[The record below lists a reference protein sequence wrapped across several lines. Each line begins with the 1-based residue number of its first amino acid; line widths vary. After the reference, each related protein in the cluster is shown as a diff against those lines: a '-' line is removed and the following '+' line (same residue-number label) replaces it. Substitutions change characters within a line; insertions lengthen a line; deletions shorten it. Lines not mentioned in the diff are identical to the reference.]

1 MQDRP
6 YQMEAEQ
13 ATLSEYDKGVRR
25 MMHVMATGT
34 GKTVVFSKLYEA
46 MKSRL
51 PGQMLVVAHTEE
63 LVKQNAD
70 AMLEWNP
77 GIKVGIEMSGSYAD
91 ETGDDVISTCV
102 GTLGR
107 KDTKRVSRFNWDNV
121 DKVVI
126 DEAHHGVTDGYRRI
140 LDAAG
145 SLHADTHKLLLGV
158 TATPNRP
165 DGEPLSDLFE
175 KVAYVYSIR
184 QAIKDKWL
192 VPIRGYRTVTDT
204 SLADV
209 SSNDGD
215 FVKSELSAAVN
226 NHKRNNQIV
235 DVWMAK
241 AEGRR
246 TLCFTVDIEHAKA
259 QALAFNIRGVEAA
272 AVWGDDP
279 MRAEKLEAFRE
290 GKIRV
295 LCNCNLLIEGFNDPG
310 IACVLLARP
319 TQSGI
324 LFTQMVGRGTRL
336 YPGKLD
342 LIVIDVVD
350 GTTKHTLLTLP
361 TLMGM
366 QAYLDLKGRS
376 LLEVVEELEAL
387 KEEHPGVNF
396 DSLESME
403 KAAWLI
409 EQVDLF
415 QIRFPKEVEENSE
428 LMWFKAV
435 DGGYKMLVPKEGD
448 TRAGFLKVYENAI
461 GRWELVGRIND
472 VELHGTRPTM
482 EEIFKVSDEQV
493 RKRVNKMTLTK
504 VLREATW
511 HGKPVTKGQRK
522 MLEQLFPHKQFLYDQ
537 MNSGQASKLIS
548 ERLARKK

>member
-6 YQMEAEQ
+6 YQTEAEQ

-46 MKSRL
+46 LKSRL
-51 PGQMLVVAHTEE
+51 SGQMLVVAHTDE
-63 LVKQNAD
+63 LIHQNAD

-77 GIKVGIEMSGSYAD
+77 SLSVGIEMGTTVCD
-91 ETGDDVISTCV
+91 PTLNDVISTSV
-102 GTLGR
+102 QTLGR
-107 KDTKRVSRFNWDNV
+107 LGTKRIDKFNWDKV
-121 DKVVI
+121 DKIVI
-126 DEAHHGVTDGYRRI
+126 DEAHHSVTDGYRRI
-140 LDAAG
+140 LAAAG
-145 SLHADTHKLLLGV
+145 SLKEGTHKLLLGV

-184 QAIKDKWL
+184 QAIKDQWL
-192 VPIRGYRTVTDT
+192 VPIRGYRATTDT
-204 SLADV
+204 KLDAV
-209 SSNDGD
+209 SKSDGD

-226 NHKRNNQIV
+226 TEKRNNKIV
-235 DVWMAK
+235 DVWLSHGEA
-241 AEGRR
+241 RR

-259 QALAFNIRGVEAA
+259 QAQAFRDRGIPAE
-272 AVWGDDP
+272 AVWGEDP
-279 MRAEKLEAFRE
+279 ERKQKLEAFRA
-290 GKIRV
+290 GIIRV
-295 LCNCNLLIEGFNDPG
+295 LCNCNVLVEGFNDPG
-310 IACVLLARP
+310 IECVLLARP
-319 TQSGI
+319 TTSGV

-336 YPGKLD
+336 FPGKLD

-350 GTTKHTLLTLP
+350 GTSKHTLLTLP

-366 QAYLDLKGRS
+366 QACLDLRGRS

-387 KEEHPGVNF
+387 KEEHPGVDF
-396 DSLESME
+396 SKLESMD
-403 KAAWLI
+403 KAQWLI
-409 EQVDLF
+409 EQVDMF
-415 QIRFPKEVEENSE
+415 QVRFPAEVEANSE

-448 TRAGFLKVYENAI
+448 TRTGFMRVYENAI
-461 GRWELVGRIND
+461 GKWELVGRIKD
-472 VELHGTRPTM
+472 VELHGVRPTM
-482 EEIFKVSDEQV
+482 EEIFKVSDEQI

-511 HGKPVTKGQRK
+511 HGKPVTAGQK
-522 MLEQLFPHKQFLYDQ
+522 VMLERLFPHKQFLYDQ
-537 MNSGQASKLIS
+537 MNSGQASKIIA
-548 ERLARKK
+548 ERLGRKA